1 MVVVVEIEKLNKMK
15 LDVKLDVIVFDK
27 NNKCL
32 FLYYTQSVRTK
43 YLRSLESLEQVLWI
57 IDKEIFNIF

>member
-1 MVVVVEIEKLNKMK
+1 MK

-27 NNKCL
+27 NKNKCFMFVFYIHKVCAL
-32 FLYYTQSVRTK
+32 N
-43 YLRSLESLEQVLWI
+43 SLESLEQVLWI